1 MATVNETMITA
12 LAALTLTEPSQ
23 GLLERNGRQVRW
35 FSLGN
40 GPATVVL
47 EPGAGDPST
56 TWFPVVLRLA
66 TVARVV
72 MYDRAGFGGSD
83 EAGRL
88 SLELTLGDLKAVVA
102 DVARSDLCV
111 LVGHSWGGLL
121 VQMLAL
127 AEPGLVSALVLVD
140 PAHEQLWLDLP
151 PGELDSIERAGR
163 ILDIGG
169 RRAEHAETAR
179 WLAESA
185 TDDVAVRELLLRAHT
200 GYAATE
206 IQVRNAAAELPLIV
220 ASLDEIVR
228 RRAAAPPIAA
238 PTVVLT
244 AMKGRPEKYR
254 QPVLDVQEGLVA
266 AMPRAIHKV
275 IWDSGHYIHVE
286 QPEHVVSAIKDVTIL
301 ATSGSS

>member
-1 MATVNETMITA
+1 MATTSEAMISA
-12 LAALTLTEPSQ
+12 LAALAPTEPSQ
-23 GLLERNGRQVRW
+23 GLLDRSGRQLRW
-35 FSLGN
+35 FSLGH

-47 EPGAGDPST
+47 APGAGDAST

-66 TVARVV
+66 AVARVV

-83 EAGRL
+83 QAARL
-88 SLELTLGDLKAVVA
+88 SLEITLGDLTAVVA

-127 AEPGLVSALVLVD
+127 AEPGLASALVLVD

-151 PGELDSIERAGR
+151 PDELDSIESASR

-169 RRAEHAETAR
+169 RLAQHAETAR
-179 WLAESA
+179 WVADSA
-185 TDDVAVRELLLRAHT
+185 TDDVAVRELLLRAHME
-200 GYAATE
+200 YATTE
-206 IQVRNAAAELPLIV
+206 LQVRNAAAELPLIV

-228 RRAAAPPIAA
+228 QRAAARPIAA

-254 QPVLDVQEGLVA
+254 QPVLDVQENLVA
-266 AMPRAIHKV
+266 AMPRAVHEV

-286 QPEHVVSAIKDVTIL
+286 QPQRVVSAIKDVTML
-301 ATSGSS
+301 ATSGPS